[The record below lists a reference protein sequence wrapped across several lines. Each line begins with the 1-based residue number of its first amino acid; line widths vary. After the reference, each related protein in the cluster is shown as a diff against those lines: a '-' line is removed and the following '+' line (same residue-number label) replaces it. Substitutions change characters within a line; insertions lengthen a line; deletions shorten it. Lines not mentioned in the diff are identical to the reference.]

1 LDWVALPLVQDEV
14 NEGTETAAF
23 ELSLDGSTNAPVRL
37 EVSILDD
44 LNPGEVGFVSQRFQI
59 SEGSTNGYAQ
69 VRLWR
74 TLNTRDAATVNYR
87 LEGTPAALAVLGGA
101 TNRVATFQP
110 GESQCFERIPLVND
124 TEVQGTRLITL
135 TVESG
140 SGGLTLMKGYESAV
154 LTVADDE
161 TAGDASPLV
170 IADASA
176 EDGRRGVQLSTTV
189 PRGYQARLE
198 YSDNGIAGPWQLYWI
213 FEGADTERMTF
224 NSYDASAMRMFRILP
239 PEPLDFTFPW

>member
-1 LDWVALPLVQDEV
+1 
-14 NEGTETAAF
+14 
-23 ELSLDGSTNAPVRL
+23 
-37 EVSILDD
+37 
-44 LNPGEVGFVSQRFQI
+44 
-59 SEGSTNGYAQ
+59 
-69 VRLWR
+69 
-74 TLNTRDAATVNYR
+74 
-87 LEGTPAALAVLGGA
+87 
-101 TNRVATFQP
+101 
-110 GESQCFERIPLVND
+110 
-124 TEVQGTRLITL
+124 
-135 TVESG
+135 
-140 SGGLTLMKGYESAV
+140 
-154 LTVADDE
+154 
-161 TAGDASPLV
+161 V